1 MTILDLSKIEST
13 LNDKYKDLPSRKIVF
28 WYDSKGEF
36 QDDIDSL
43 KLDNAKLLI
52 LGENN
57 LFETKYILEIEDTT
71 SNYLVYAPFPR
82 SKNQDNHLADTILY
96 SDIFV
101 ADRLS
106 LIMVEL
112 NIDEE
117 FRFLLEKHSKFFNSK
132 ERFNKF
138 KELEIDKYDE
148 ESIELGFLAVLTGT
162 KVVNFESILKNI
174 IQEDVERNKFLEEFA
189 KFDLLNIFWKYC
201 NLEYGYISKEPT
213 LPKFIVGLFVTY
225 TGRKTEIESFVNKE
239 EFLFEKPS
247 NVVAFSTSLMND
259 GRTSDRFRELSEYV
273 YSGEQ
278 IKFKELFKKI
288 DIEKLLELDIFKDVE
303 NKFINWITSRLI
315 EEHFDSKVGKY
326 NIVELIDLRVEKFF
340 GKDFAADYKMLKSA
354 YYLLSFKKPS
364 STLSLVEMAKEYDN
378 SLYLQD
384 YNYRKFHYYFDKS
397 SQNNEFEIL
406 KERAENYYINNYLDP
421 CNIDFNEIF
430 NYDDLEDK
438 ISLQRDFY
446 KDNIYYNKHRSVVII
461 SDALRYEVGKELVE
475 KMNMDKDL
483 EGSIKPQI
491 STIPSITK
499 LGMAA
504 LLPHKELEID
514 SSENYNVLVDGKKAS
529 TAVERESIL
538 KSYKENSK
546 AIQFD
551 KLISLS
557 KDELREFFKDQEVI
571 YIYHNQIDARGD
583 EASTENEVF
592 NACSEAINEIIELV
606 KKLSGNVSIH
616 NYIVTSDHGF
626 IYTVSEN
633 SEADKID
640 KFYNSGDIV
649 NRRYIISE
657 NEYNEIGV
665 KSIKLADVLN
675 NNDSRYVYF
684 PNTSKV
690 FKAKGGGQNYYHGGC
705 SLQESITPIINIK
718 SIRGKVETKDVEVEL
733 MNFSNNINSLSTS
746 IELLQKEAISDIV
759 KAREFEIY
767 FKDNGN
773 NIISN
778 ILNYNA
784 NSEDKNTGGRI
795 SRLSFSLKEN
805 SYDHNEKYY
814 LVIKDR
820 ETGFEDSREVK
831 IDIPFA
837 NDFGFNI

>member
-13 LNDKYKDLPSRKIVF
+13 LNDKFKDLPSRKIIF

-36 QDDIDSL
+36 KDDIDSL
-43 KLDNAKLLI
+43 KFDNAKLLI
-52 LGENN
+52 LEKNN
-57 LFETKYILEIEDTT
+57 LFKTKYILEIEDVT

-82 SKNQDNHLADTILY
+82 PKNEDNHLADTILY

-106 LIMVEL
+106 LIMAEL
-112 NIDEE
+112 NIDED
-117 FRFLLEKHSKFFNSK
+117 FRFLLEKYSKFFNNK

-162 KVVNFESILKNI
+162 KVVSFENIFKKILQENI
-174 IQEDVERNKFLEEFA
+174 LSNKYLDEFA
-189 KFDLLNIFWKYC
+189 KFELHNIFWKYC

-213 LPKFIVGLFVTY
+213 LPKLIVGLFVTY
-225 TGRKTEIESFVNKE
+225 TERKTEFENFVNKE
-239 EFLFEKPS
+239 EYIFEKPS
-247 NVVAFSTSLMND
+247 KVVAFLSSLMND
-259 GRTSDRFRELSEYV
+259 GRTSDKFRELSEYV
-273 YSGEQ
+273 
-278 IKFKELFKKI
+278 FKEIKGEKLFKKI
-288 DIEKLLELDIFKDVE
+288 DIEKLLELDIFKEIE
-303 NKFINWITSRLI
+303 NIFINWITSRLI
-315 EEHFDSKVGKY
+315 EEHFDSKVGNY
-326 NIVELIDLRVEKFF
+326 SIVELIDLRVEKFF

-364 STLSLVEMAKEYDN
+364 SSLSLVEMVNEYDS

-384 YNYRKFHYYFDKS
+384 YNYRKFYYYFDKS
-397 SQNNEFEIL
+397 SKNREYDTL
-406 KERAENYYINNYLDP
+406 KERAENYYIHNYLDP
-421 CNIDFNEIF
+421 CNINFNDKF
-430 NYDDLEDK
+430 NYDDLEDS

-446 KDNIYYNKHRSVVII
+446 KDNIYYSKSKSIIII

-475 KMNMDKDL
+475 KMRMNK
-483 EGSIKPQI
+483 GIQASIKPQI

-504 LLPHKELEID
+504 LLPHRELEID

-529 TAVERESIL
+529 TTVERENIL
-538 KSYKENSK
+538 KSYNEKSR

-551 KLISLS
+551 EINSCNS
-557 KDELREFFKDQEVI
+557 KELQEIFKNKELL
-571 YIYHNQIDARGD
+571 YIYHNKIDAIGD
-583 EASTENEVF
+583 KANTEKEVF
-592 NACSEAINEIIELV
+592 KACTEAINEIIKFV
-606 KKLSGNVSIH
+606 NR
-616 NYIVTSDHGF
+616 IVGSYNCIITSDHGF

-633 SEADKID
+633 IEADKIE

-657 NEYNEIGV
+657 NQYNEIGV
-665 KSIKLADVLN
+665 KSIKISDVLN
-675 NNDSRYVYF
+675 NNDNRYVYF

-705 SLQESITPIINIK
+705 SLQEDITPIINVK
-718 SIRGKVETKDVEVEL
+718 SKKLKTNPVEVEL

-746 IELLQKEAISDIV
+746 IEIYQKEAISDIV

-778 ILNYNA
+778 IVNYNA
-784 NSEDKNTGGRI
+784 NSEDEDTRSRI
-795 SRLSFSLKEN
+795 KRLSFSLKEN
-805 SYDHNEKYY
+805 SYDPNEKFY
-814 LVIKDR
+814 LVIKDKK
-820 ETGFEDSREVK
+820 TGFEDSREVK

-837 NDFGFNI
+837 NDFGFNVNGE